1 MSHNMLTALTTRLT
15 GACLLIVL
23 SGHTNADYTEEEI
36 REAAIWID
44 SMTTEIAQ
52 VNTTY
57 KVQEL
62 KCYSKNITPSTS
74 PKFFSLTTTASKYL
88 QADFGKSHIRLKC
101 GHVIHQVCLFTELK
115 LMNLKKMYTL
125 ERQALCKEFR
135 SAAGTCAIFLTCV
148 SEADICPLFTEGPSV
163 PLKCVGVG
171 WRVNFRLV
179 VAVVVQR
186 LRGSSVHFF
195 LKA

>member
-74 PKFFSLTTTASKYL
+74 PKFFSLVTAASKYL
-88 QADFGKSHIRLKC
+88 QAVFGKALESPPTSHCQFCIEHDSSSSAL
-101 GHVIHQVCLFTELK
+101 T
-115 LMNLKKMYTL
+115 TL
-125 ERQALCKEFR
+125 H
-135 SAAGTCAIFLTCV
+135 GTCYIRNTIVFN
-148 SEADICPLFTEGPSV
+148 ICIVFG
-163 PLKCVGVG
+163 
-171 WRVNFRLV
+171 
-179 VAVVVQR
+179 
-186 LRGSSVHFF
+186 
-195 LKA
+195 